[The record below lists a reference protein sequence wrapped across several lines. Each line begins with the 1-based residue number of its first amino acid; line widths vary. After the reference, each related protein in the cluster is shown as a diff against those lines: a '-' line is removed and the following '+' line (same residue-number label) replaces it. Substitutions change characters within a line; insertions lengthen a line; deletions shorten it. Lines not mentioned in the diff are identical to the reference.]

1 MSSELSAAN
10 IIVMFIAAQF
20 FGSRLTEGLG
30 SDLGLVAL
38 HKVKHITES
47 IFGLTEAEVAIKIL
61 VQSRSTIHHK
71 FCEFLEVQIL
81 LATLSIRSHIV
92 SIDLGLVFVN
102 QGPLGEL

>member
-10 IIVMFIAAQF
+10 IIIMFIAAQF

-38 HKVKHITES
+38 HKMKHVIES

-61 VQSRSTIHHK
+61 VQPGSTIHHK
-71 FCEFLEVQIL
+71 FCEFLEVQIF
-81 LATLSIRSHIV
+81 LATLSVRSHIV
-92 SIDLGLVFVN
+92 SKDLGLIFVN
-102 QGPLGEL
+102 